1 MGVVYTW
8 SLLSD
13 DGVCFVRRRLV
24 VRVVLDEP
32 CDDTCDTCDAC
43 DTCDTCDDV
52 VPCVD
57 TVIFDLTESE
67 LILESVEEAVSLFT
81 RF

>member
-32 CDDTCDTCDAC
+32 CDDTCDA
-43 DTCDTCDDV
+43 CDTCDDV